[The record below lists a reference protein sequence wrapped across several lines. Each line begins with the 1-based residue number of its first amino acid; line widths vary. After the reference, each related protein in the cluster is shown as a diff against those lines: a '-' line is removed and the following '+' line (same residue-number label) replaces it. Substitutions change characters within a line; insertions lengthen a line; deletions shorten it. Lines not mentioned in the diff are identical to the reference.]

1 MKIMPSYAPCAGALS
16 PARAYL
22 ADDPGQ
28 MSLDG
33 RWAFIYHRVDPNPG
47 ANPEEASPSP
57 RVSSEETIDVP
68 SHWVLR
74 GDGRWGAP
82 AYTNV
87 DFPFPVDPPFPPED
101 NPVGD
106 YSRHFTCPKSWLSQG
121 GQIRLRFEGVES
133 QIIVWVNGQWIGM
146 ARGSRLAHEFDITQ
160 MLVPGENTVT
170 LRVHQF
176 SAGSY
181 LEDQDQWW
189 LPGVFRS
196 VSLRYL
202 PDFSIEDLWINTD
215 YKAGQGCA
223 TLELRVRGAQSE
235 TLEAS
240 LDIEGLGASVLTLS
254 RGEDGRYRSE
264 SIGLGNVEPWSPQSP
279 KLYAA
284 RVQVVGESGRPLAH
298 RTPSTISTLWK
309 PRRR

>member
-1 MKIMPSYAPCAGALS
+1 M
-16 PARAYL
+16 
-22 ADDPGQ
+22 
-28 MSLDG
+28 
-33 RWAFIYHRVDPNPG
+33 
-47 ANPEEASPSP
+47 
-57 RVSSEETIDVP
+57 
-68 SHWVLR
+68 
-74 GDGRWGAP
+74 
-82 AYTNV
+82 
-87 DFPFPVDPPFPPED
+87 DPPFPPED

-106 YSRHFTCPKSWLSQG
+106 YSRHFVCPESWLSSG

-160 MLVPGENTVT
+160 ALVPGENTVT

-202 PDFSIEDLWINTD
+202 PDFSIEDLWIDTD
-215 YKAGQGCA
+215 YEAGQGFVA
-223 TLELRVRGAQSE
+223 LELSVRGAQSE
-235 TLEAS
+235 TLEAN
-240 LDIEGLGASVLTLS
+240 LDIEGLGTSVLTLA

-264 SIGLGNVEPWSPQSP
+264 NIGLGNVQPWSPQSP

-284 RVQVVGESGRPLAH
+284 RVQAVGEGGRLTEERHLRLGFRRIEIIDGVLRANGQSLKLNGANRHEIRADEGRVFSEEFARADLELMKSMGINAIRTSHYPPHPRLLDLADEY
-298 RTPSTISTLWK
+298 RN
-309 PRRR
+309 PRFRGEPYLDR